1 MTPNGPTSRQLY
13 HRLLTYVWPYRG
25 ALAAGILAMIV
36 GGLADAA
43 LVKLTG
49 PLIDE
54 LFVHRNREL
63 AILLPLGIVAVFLVS
78 GLASFTSGYSSQ
90 WVAHK
95 VILDL
100 RRQMFARV
108 LRLPPGFFD
117 HHSTAQLV
125 TRFTNDVN
133 NIAAASTTVL
143 TVVVR
148 DTVTIAAL
156 LAILLWSNWRL
167 TLIAFVVIPPIA
179 LVVRLF
185 SRRLRQMSRE
195 SQRAV
200 GGIAEVLDE
209 SIANQRVVRVFGGQ
223 AYESARFEE
232 AGQRIRRFAMKHA
245 AAASGTMPVTQLIV
259 ACAIATIIY
268 FAAGEA
274 FAGSTNVGGFVQ
286 FIAATGMLLQ
296 PVKRLTAVNEHI
308 QRGLAACESVF
319 GLMDEAE
326 EDDRGTV
333 VLERAKGA
341 IRIDNVSLT
350 YPGASRPALDG
361 VSLDIRPGET
371 IALVGP
377 SGGGKSTLVHLL
389 PRFYHP
395 RSGRITLDGH
405 DLETLTLESLRRQV
419 SLVSQQVVL
428 FNDTVAANIAYGRGD
443 SVGEAEIVRAAEAA
457 HAMEFIRTLPEGLAT
472 RIGED
477 GARLSGGQRQRI
489 AIARAILKDAPIL
502 LLDEATSALDTE
514 SERAVQAALEELMRG
529 RTTIVIAHR
538 LSTIERADRIVVL
551 SQGRI
556 VESGNH
562 RELLARAGMY
572 AGLHRLQWSPEP
584 GSRGPAGDATKAPAT
599 ASRRDGG

>member
-1 MTPNGPTSRQLY
+1 MTPSGPTSRQLY
-13 HRLLTYVWPYRG
+13 QRLLTYVWPYRG
-25 ALAAGILAMIV
+25 ALAAGIAAMIV

-54 LFVHRNREL
+54 LFVHRNRDL
-63 AILLPLGIVAVFLVS
+63 AILLPLGIVAVFVVS
-78 GLASFTSGYSSQ
+78 GLASFVSGYSSQ
-90 WVAHK
+90 WVSHK

-100 RRQMFARV
+100 RREMFARV

-117 HHSTAQLV
+117 EVPTAQLV
-125 TRFTNDVN
+125 TKFTHDVN

-148 DTVTIAAL
+148 DSVTIAAL
-156 LAILLWSNWRL
+156 MAILLWSNWQL
-167 TLIAFVVIPPIA
+167 TLIAFLVIPPIA
-179 LVVRLF
+179 IVVRLF

-223 AYESARFEE
+223 AYESARFEQ
-232 AGQRIRRFAMKHA
+232 AGQRLRRFAMKHA
-245 AAASGTMPVTQLIV
+245 TAAAGTVPVTQLIV
-259 ACAIATIIY
+259 ACAIAAIVY
-268 FAAGEA
+268 FAAGQA
-274 FAGSTNVGGFVQ
+274 FAGSTRVGGFIE

-296 PVKRLTAVNEHI
+296 PLKRLTGVNEHI

-319 GLMDEAE
+319 GLVDQPP

-333 VLERAKGA
+333 ELARAEGA
-341 IRIDNVSLT
+341 VRLDNVALS
-350 YPGASRPALDG
+350 YPGAARPALDG
-361 VSLDIRPGET
+361 VSLEIRPGET
-371 IALVGP
+371 VALVGP
-377 SGGGKSTLVHLL
+377 SGGGKSSLIHLL

-395 RSGRITLDGH
+395 QSGRITLDGH
-405 DLETLTLESLRRQV
+405 DLGALKLASLRQQIA
-419 SLVSQQVVL
+419 LVSQNVVL
-428 FNDTVAANIAYGRGD
+428 FNDTVAANIAYGRGAAV
-443 SVGEAEIVRAAEAA
+443 SEADITRAAEAA
-457 HAMEFIRTLPEGLAT
+457 QAMEFIRGLPQGLAT
-472 RIGED
+472 PVGEN
-477 GARLSGGQRQRI
+477 GAKLSGGQRQRI

-514 SERAVQAALEELMRG
+514 SERAVQAALERLMEG

-551 SQGRI
+551 AQGRV
-556 VESGNH
+556 VETGTH
-562 RELLARAGMY
+562 RELLAAGGVY
-572 AGLHRLQWSPEP
+572 AGLARLQF
-584 GSRGPAGDATKAPAT
+584 AT
-599 ASRRDGG
+599 A